1 MIPELAEEIAAI
13 RRAEGLS
20 MDTVLQGLRERREQS
35 RRSEMRRRGAKTQR
49 RARQPVRLDSSL
61 LFPNNCLGV

>member
-20 MDTVLQGLRERREQS
+20 MDTVLQGLRERREQLTQK
-35 RRSEMRRRGAKTQR
+35 RDETPGRENAKEGPPTGT
-49 RARQPVRLDSSL
+49 S
-61 LFPNNCLGV
+61 